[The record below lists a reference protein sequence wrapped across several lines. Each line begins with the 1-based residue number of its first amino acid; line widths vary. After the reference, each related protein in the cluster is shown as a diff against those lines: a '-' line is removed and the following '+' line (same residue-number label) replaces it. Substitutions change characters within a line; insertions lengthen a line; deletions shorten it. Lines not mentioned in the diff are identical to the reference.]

1 MQDLRTCFE
10 EPYRDDDHPCP
21 ALETTSEQAQRIHG
35 IAFSFTA
42 CRKNCEPKVPSSKL
56 TAASMFKPQLQQS
69 SRKAQHMTKKMGHS
83 LPAACNHT
91 AWSIYEDPQ
100 LAYGKIPIPG
110 VVMFLMGLREK
121 RRILGELYPENVHVY
136 KEDCDKEVSTKEES
150 VGRSSACNL
159 LSAN

>member
-10 EPYRDDDHPCP
+10 EPYRDDEHPCP

-69 SRKAQHMTKKMGHS
+69 SRKAQHMTKKIGAFIARS
-83 LPAACNHT
+83 LQPYSMVNLRRSPTGVRENSDPGSSNVSDGPARKAKNLGRTISRKCAC
-91 AWSIYEDPQ
+91 
-100 LAYGKIPIPG
+100 L
-110 VVMFLMGLREK
+110 
-121 RRILGELYPENVHVY
+121 
-136 KEDCDKEVSTKEES
+136 
-150 VGRSSACNL
+150 
-159 LSAN
+159 